1 MDKQQES
8 DNITDNITD
17 NIMDDKKENTDDKN
31 LMNYSFEDLDLN
43 DDLLRGIYSY
53 GFEKPSKIQ
62 YKSIPFI
69 KSGKD
74 IIAQSQSG
82 TGKTGAFSIGILNN
96 IDTKIK
102 KTQYIVLT
110 PTHELAKQI
119 YSVIENLGARM
130 DITMCKVIGK
140 TNINE
145 SIIELKRDP
154 QIIVATPGRL
164 FDMINKKHIFTD
176 NVKTLVLDEADEML
190 SSGFMEI
197 LYEIIKCMPKTCQMC
212 LFSATMPK
220 EILDLTENFMN
231 NPERLLINRE
241 ELTLEGIKQFYI
253 DLKQYNWKFDVLYDI
268 YDTINITQSIIYV
281 NSKNILNN
289 LYDRLSKDNYP
300 VSYIHGDMQTFERE
314 KNLNDFKNGIT
325 RIMLSTDLL
334 SRGIDIQQLSLVI
347 NFDLPRN
354 KETYI
359 HRIGRSGRYGRKGTA
374 INFVTSEDLAHMKEI
389 EDFYNTKIEEMPQNL
404 ADYL

>member
-1 MDKQQES
+1 MSEGEDKSIIE
-8 DNITDNITD
+8 
-17 NIMDDKKENTDDKN
+17 
-31 LMNYSFEDLDLN
+31 YSFEDLDIN

-62 YKSIPFI
+62 YKSLPIFD
-69 KSGKD
+69 SGKD
-74 IIAQSQSG
+74 MIAQSQSG

-96 IDTKIK
+96 IDIKMK

-119 YSVIENLGARM
+119 YNVIENLGARM
-130 DITMCKVIGK
+130 DISICKVIGK
-140 TNINE
+140 TNIND
-145 SIIELKRDP
+145 SIRELSRDP

-164 FDMINKKHIFTD
+164 FDMISKKHIFTD
-176 NVKTLVLDEADEML
+176 NIKTLIIDEADEML
-190 SSGFMEI
+190 SSGFMEV
-197 LYEIIKCMPKTCQMC
+197 LQNIIRCIPKTSQMC

-220 EILDLTENFMN
+220 EIIDLTENFMN
-231 NPERLLINRE
+231 NPEKLLINRD

-268 YDTINITQSIIYV
+268 YETINVTQSIIYV
-281 NSKNILNN
+281 NSKNVLNN
-289 LYDRLSKDNYP
+289 LYDRLSRDEFP
-300 VSYIHGDMQTFERE
+300 VSYIHGDMQTSERE
-314 KNLNDFKNGIT
+314 KNLNDFKNGTT

-374 INFVTSEDLAHMKEI
+374 INFKQLINILPNGSIQSRMNSLPPA
-389 EDFYNTKIEEMPQNL
+389 N
-404 ADYL
+404 

>member
-17 NIMDDKKENTDDKN
+17 NTDDKN

-164 FDMINKKHIFTD
+164 FDMINKRHIFTD

-220 EILDLTENFMN
+220 EILDLTDNFMN

>member
-1 MDKQQES
+1 MDNQS
-8 DNITDNITD
+8 DEKNI
-17 NIMDDKKENTDDKN
+17 
-31 LMNYSFEDLDLN
+31 MNYSFEDLDLN
-43 DDLLRGIYSY
+43 DELLRGIYSY

-62 YKSIPFI
+62 YKSIPLI

-74 IIAQSQSG
+74 LIAQSQSG

-96 IDTKIK
+96 IDTKLK

-140 TNINE
+140 TNISE
-145 SIIELKRDP
+145 SIMELKRDP

-164 FDMINKKHIFTD
+164 VDMISKRHIFTD
-176 NVKTLVLDEADEML
+176 NIKTLVLDEADEML
-190 SSGFMEI
+190 SGGFMEI
-197 LYEIIKCMPKTCQMC
+197 LYEIIKCIPKKCQIC

-231 NPERLLINRE
+231 NPERLLVNRD

-253 DLKQYNWKFDVLYDI
+253 NLKQYNWKFDVLYDI

-289 LYDRLSKDNYP
+289 LYDRLSRDEYP
-300 VSYIHGDMQTFERE
+300 VSYIHGDMQTVERE

-325 RIMLSTDLL
+325 RIILSTDLL

-374 INFVTSEDLAHMKEI
+374 INFITDEDTAHMKEI

>member
-1 MDKQQES
+1 
-8 DNITDNITD
+8 
-17 NIMDDKKENTDDKN
+17 MDDQTDDKSDEKN
-31 LMNYSFEDLDLN
+31 IMNYSFEDLELN
-43 DDLLRGIYSY
+43 DELLRGIYSY

-62 YKSIPFI
+62 YKSIPLI

-96 IDTKIK
+96 IDTTIK

-119 YSVIENLGARM
+119 YSVIENLGTKM
-130 DITMCKVIGK
+130 NITMCKVIGK

-145 SIIELKRDP
+145 SIMELQRDP
-154 QIIVATPGRL
+154 QIIVGTPGRL
-164 FDMINKKHIFTD
+164 LDMIGKRYIFTD
-176 NVKTLVLDEADEML
+176 NIKTLVLDEADEML
-190 SSGFMEI
+190 SSGFMGI
-197 LYEIIKCMPKTCQMC
+197 LYEIIKCMPKKCQMC

-220 EILDLTENFMN
+220 EILDLTDNFMN
-231 NPERLLINRE
+231 DPVRLLINRE

-253 DLKQYNWKFDVLYDI
+253 DVKQYNWKFDVLYDI
-268 YDTINITQSIIYV
+268 YDTINITQCIIYV

-289 LYDRLSKDNYP
+289 LYDRLIRDEYP
-300 VSYIHGDMQTFERE
+300 VSYIHGDMQTVERE

-374 INFVTSEDLAHMKEI
+374 INFITSEDIQHMKEI
-389 EDFYNTKIEEMPQNL
+389 ENFYNTKIEEMPQNL

>member
-1 MDKQQES
+1 MTEEKS
-8 DNITDNITD
+8 IT
-17 NIMDDKKENTDDKN
+17 E
-31 LMNYSFEDLDLN
+31 YSFEDLDIN

-53 GFEKPSKIQ
+53 GFEKPSNIQ
-62 YKSIPFI
+62 YKSLPIFN
-69 KSGKD
+69 SGKD
-74 IIAQSQSG
+74 MIAQSQSG
-82 TGKTGAFSIGILNN
+82 TGKTGAFSVGVLNN
-96 IDTKIK
+96 IDTNLK
-102 KTQYIVLT
+102 KTQYIILT

-119 YSVIENLGARM
+119 YSVVENLGARM
-130 DITMCKVIGK
+130 DISICKVIGK

-145 SIIELKRDP
+145 SIRELQKEP

-164 FDMINKKHIFTD
+164 FDMINKRHIFTD
-176 NVKTLVLDEADEML
+176 NIKTLVIDEADEML
-190 SSGFMEI
+190 SSGFMEV
-197 LYEIIKCMPKTCQMC
+197 LQNIIRCMPKTCQMC
-212 LFSATMPK
+212 LFSATMPQ
-220 EILDLTENFMN
+220 EIVDLTEHFMN
-231 NPERLLINRE
+231 NPEKLLINKN

-268 YDTINITQSIIYV
+268 YETINVTQSIIYV
-281 NSKNILNN
+281 NSKNVLNN
-289 LYDRLSKDNYP
+289 LYDRLTRDSFP
-300 VSYIHGDMQTFERE
+300 VSYIHGDMHSSDRE
-314 KNLNDFKNGIT
+314 KNLNDFKNGTT

-374 INFVTSEDLAHMKEI
+374 INFVTNEDIDHMREI
-389 EDFYNTKIEEMPQNL
+389 QKFYNTKIDEMPQNL

>member
-8 DNITDNITD
+8 DNITD
-17 NIMDDKKENTDDKN
+17 NTDDKN

-164 FDMINKKHIFTD
+164 FDMINKRHIFTD

-220 EILDLTENFMN
+220 EILDLTDNFMN
-231 NPERLLINRE
+231 NPERLLINKE

-374 INFVTSEDLAHMKEI
+374 INFITDEDTAHMKEI

>member
-1 MDKQQES
+1 MTEEKSLTE
-8 DNITDNITD
+8 
-17 NIMDDKKENTDDKN
+17 
-31 LMNYSFEDLDLN
+31 YSFEDLNIN

-53 GFEKPSKIQ
+53 GFEKPSNIQ
-62 YKSIPFI
+62 YKSLPIFN
-69 KSGKD
+69 SGKD
-74 IIAQSQSG
+74 MIAQSQSG
-82 TGKTGAFSIGILNN
+82 TGKTGAFSIGVLNN
-96 IDTKIK
+96 IDLTLK
-102 KTQYIVLT
+102 KTQYIILT

-130 DITMCKVIGK
+130 DISICKVIGK
-140 TNINE
+140 TNIND
-145 SIIELKRDP
+145 SIRELQKEP

-164 FDMINKKHIFTD
+164 FDMINKRHIFTD
-176 NVKTLVLDEADEML
+176 NIKTLVIDEADEML
-190 SSGFMEI
+190 SSGFMEV
-197 LYEIIKCMPKTCQMC
+197 LQNIIRCMPKTCQMC
-212 LFSATMPK
+212 LFSATMPQ
-220 EILDLTENFMN
+220 EIIDLTEHFMN
-231 NPERLLINRE
+231 NPEKLLINRD

-268 YDTINITQSIIYV
+268 YETINVTQSIIYV
-281 NSKNILNN
+281 NSKNVLNN
-289 LYDRLSKDNYP
+289 LYDRLTRDSFP
-300 VSYIHGDMQTFERE
+300 VSYIHGDMHSSERE
-314 KNLNDFKNGIT
+314 KNLSDFKNGLT

-374 INFVTSEDLAHMKEI
+374 INFVTNEDIDHMREI
-389 EDFYNTKIEEMPQNL
+389 QKFYNTKIDEMPQNL

>member
-1 MDKQQES
+1 MSEGEDKSIVE
-8 DNITDNITD
+8 
-17 NIMDDKKENTDDKN
+17 
-31 LMNYSFEDLDLN
+31 YSFEDLDIN

-62 YKSIPFI
+62 YKSLPIFG
-69 KSGKD
+69 SGKD
-74 IIAQSQSG
+74 MIAQSQSG

-96 IDTKIK
+96 IDIK
-102 KTQYIVLT
+102 MKNTQYIVLT

-119 YSVIENLGARM
+119 YSVVENLGARM
-130 DITMCKVIGK
+130 DISICKVIGK
-140 TNINE
+140 TNIND
-145 SIIELKRDP
+145 SIRELSRDP
-154 QIIVATPGRL
+154 QIIIATPGRL
-164 FDMINKKHIFTD
+164 FDMISKKHIFTD
-176 NVKTLVLDEADEML
+176 NIKTLIIDEADEML
-190 SSGFMEI
+190 SSGFMEV
-197 LYEIIKCMPKTCQMC
+197 LQNIIRCIPKTSQMC

-220 EILDLTENFMN
+220 EIIDLTENFMN
-231 NPERLLINRE
+231 NPEKLLINRD

-268 YDTINITQSIIYV
+268 YETINVTQSIIYV
-281 NSKNILNN
+281 NSKNVLNN
-289 LYDRLSKDNYP
+289 LYDRLSRDEFP
-300 VSYIHGDMQTFERE
+300 VSYIHGDMQTSERE
-314 KNLNDFKNGIT
+314 KNLNDFKNGTT

-374 INFVTSEDLAHMKEI
+374 INFVTSEDIDHMNEI
-389 EDFYNTKIEEMPQNL
+389 QKFYNTKIDEMPQNL